1 MLPSAI
7 ILDKA
12 TLSAPA
18 VVNGNMR
25 MFCIPRKL
33 PLACTLSPDMRVPN
47 WYGKLIANDVFT
59 VSPSVGLTFGSSSE
73 HPVIPA
79 AAKATAMQKYLLII
93 FFIKT

>member
-1 MLPSAI
+1 
-7 ILDKA
+7 
-12 TLSAPA
+12 
-18 VVNGNMR
+18 
-25 MFCIPRKL
+25 
-33 PLACTLSPDMRVPN
+33 MRVPN